1 MSLNDMLHTLLGLVP
16 VPGLSTVVSVLKF
29 IISGVRSAQESK
41 TQLAA
46 LAISLGHL
54 LAALHREF
62 VSSRL
67 TANSC
72 EEPLQN
78 LVR

>member
-1 MSLNDMLHTLLGLVP
+1 MSLDDTLHTLVP
-16 VPGLSTVVSVLKF
+16 VPGLSTAVSALKF
-29 IISGVRSAQESK
+29 IISGVRAAQESK

-54 LAALHREF
+54 LATLHREF

-67 TANSC
+67 TATSC

-78 LVR
+78 LMR